1 MKYLGLD
8 TSNKFVIISLMDNNE
23 VIYHNK
29 LEVYRNASEIT
40 NYQIDLAFIEVN
52 WKPSDLDGVI
62 VTRGPGSFTGI
73 RIGISIAKVI
83 STTLNIPLYSINSM
97 NYYAGLNDLAV
108 VLDARSNKAYYGKY
122 KGGKTIIEGMYS
134 IDQVN
139 EFKDENIIGEL
150 SIFDLKDNFL
160 NLKDNFLLLKKFWRN
175 ESSLDAKPDYY
186 KSNLWK
192 LERLMLKI

>member
-8 TSNKFVIISLMDNNE
+8 TSNKFVIISLMDNNK

-29 LEVYRNASEIT
+29 LDVYRNASEIT
-40 NYQIDLAFIEVN
+40 NYQIDLAFKQVD
-52 WKPSDLDGVI
+52 WTPSDLDGVI

-83 STTLNIPLYSINSM
+83 CTTLNIPLYSINSM

-122 KGGKTIIEGMYS
+122 KDGETLTEGMYPL
-134 IDQVN
+134 DEVN
-139 EFKDENIIGEL
+139 KFKDKNIIGEL
-150 SIFDLKDNFL
+150 SILDLEDKFL
-160 NLKDNFLLLKKFWRN
+160 DLKDNFLLLKDFWRK

-186 KSNLWK
+186 KSN
-192 LERLMLKI
+192 I